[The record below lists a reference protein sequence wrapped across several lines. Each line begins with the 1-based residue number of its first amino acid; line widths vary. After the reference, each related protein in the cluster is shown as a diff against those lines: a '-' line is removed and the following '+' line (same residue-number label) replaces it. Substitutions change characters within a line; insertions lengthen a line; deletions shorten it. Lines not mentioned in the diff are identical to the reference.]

1 MVKIYFLSSAVVI
14 LYALTGLAFNVYD
27 ETTDIFNQF
36 ESDYCFSPQ
45 LQQIYTAKELEKLL
59 LHINDC
65 QIYRLNE
72 PLDTCLIIFKAGSHW
87 LLLGPYIEKS
97 WSEHSARVLLANM
110 GTSEALLSSYK
121 MYYFRFP
128 IVQRDFALKTA
139 LLIAEH
145 MGCGRMTVKDVQI
158 KSECIGSYLISPE
171 YTNADADEVNRRY
184 QLEDRFV
191 AAVRQGDVQK
201 AIESWKAMGKAC
213 TGIYFMTDSIHDQL
227 AGAASGRTLIR
238 LGAKQGGIS
247 PILIDSISQEYAQR
261 MKQVTSKQE
270 VARLFLE
277 MTARMCDEVSKQQR
291 SNRSPAVQKAVD
303 YILVNM
309 SKSMT
314 VAEIARA
321 AGIDRHQLSKDFYRE
336 TGRTVKQYLTM
347 QRCEVAADLLLDSRA
362 SIQEIAAYV
371 GYEDTNYF
379 SKVFK
384 ADKGV
389 SPQMYR
395 ASQGV
400 R

>member
-1 MVKIYFLSSAVVI
+1 M
-14 LYALTGLAFNVYD
+14 
-27 ETTDIFNQF
+27 
-36 ESDYCFSPQ
+36 
-45 LQQIYTAKELEKLL
+45 
-59 LHINDC
+59 
-65 QIYRLNE
+65 
-72 PLDTCLIIFKAGSHW
+72 
-87 LLLGPYIEKS
+87 
-97 WSEHSARVLLANM
+97 
-110 GTSEALLSSYK
+110 
-121 MYYFRFP
+121 
-128 IVQRDFALKTA
+128 
-139 LLIAEH
+139 
-145 MGCGRMTVKDVQI
+145 
-158 KSECIGSYLISPE
+158 
-171 YTNADADEVNRRY
+171 
-184 QLEDRFV
+184 
-191 AAVRQGDVQK
+191 
-201 AIESWKAMGKAC
+201 
-213 TGIYFMTDSIHDQL
+213 
-227 AGAASGRTLIR
+227 
-238 LGAKQGGIS
+238 GAKQGGIS